1 MGHSQ
6 QLSSAHP
13 SQGASKARTEKP
25 GHEGH
30 ASVSGSSSDRPS
42 PTTGTGKDPSH
53 DAIQLM
59 EQAQL
64 TNDTIE
70 WLIEEGLGSS
80 EPLKML
86 TPETTKEL
94 YGRKSP
100 KLPFGQELVL
110 DKLVAMWAPTNQT
123 SSPPTAT
130 LVREMPALQPII
142 GTRPLQEILPNQPTA
157 QPTHHEAQQP
167 SRLQQSLNN
176 IFGAQAAPQNQFA
189 GLSQFQD
196 PTSIL
201 NPKGKQPYLDIVGFI
216 PGSIIGKERAEFPR
230 GDGRNI
236 TIEAGPKRPSITIIS
251 RNQRG
256 IANMRILTQLMANGS
271 LSSMAH
277 ITNYLAF
284 TTKIHQHAIRCT
296 WSSIMIYDREYRQL
310 QATEGF
316 PWGMDNIHLQTVYLR
331 EKAPEIIHP
340 HFQNNKPKNTQRF
353 VKVDP
358 KSGREVCISHNRQ
371 NGCNRTDC
379 KYIHFCSICF
389 NDSHNAIN
397 HSNNSKN

>member
-1 MGHSQ
+1 M
-6 QLSSAHP
+6 
-13 SQGASKARTEKP
+13 
-25 GHEGH
+25 
-30 ASVSGSSSDRPS
+30 
-42 PTTGTGKDPSH
+42 
-53 DAIQLM
+53 QLM
-59 EQAQL
+59 EQAHL

-80 EPLKML
+80 EHLKML

-100 KLPFGQELVL
+100 KLPFRQELAL

-157 QPTHHEAQQP
+157 QPTHHDAQQP
-167 SRLQQSLNN
+167 SCLQQSLNN
-176 IFGAQAAPQNQFA
+176 VFGAQAAPQNQFA

-196 PTSIL
+196 PTLIL
-201 NPKGKQPYLDIVGFI
+201 NPNGKQPYLDIVEFI
-216 PGSIIGKERAEFPR
+216 PGSIIEKERAEFPN

-236 TIEAGPKRPSITIIS
+236 TIEAGPKRPSTTGIS
-251 RNQRG
+251 QNQWG
-256 IANMRILTQLMANGS
+256 IANMCILTQLMAIGS

-277 ITNYLAF
+277 ITNYLAY
-284 TTKIHQHAIRCT
+284 TAKIHQHAIRCT

-316 PWGMDNIHLQTVYLR
+316 PPANRLPQR
-331 EKAPEIIHP
+331 NP
-340 HFQNNKPKNTQRF
+340 HSQNNKPKNTKRF

-379 KYIHFCSICF
+379 KYIHLCSICC

-397 HSNNSKN
+397 HCNNSKK